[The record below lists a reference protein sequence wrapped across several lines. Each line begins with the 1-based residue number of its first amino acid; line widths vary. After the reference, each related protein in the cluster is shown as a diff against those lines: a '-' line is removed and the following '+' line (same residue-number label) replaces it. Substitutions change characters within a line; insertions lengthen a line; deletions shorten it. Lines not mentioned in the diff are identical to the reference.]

1 MRWSTLSVF
10 FVNGFGIG
18 AWAAAIPPLKVSL
31 ALSDA
36 ELSLAL
42 LAFAAGA
49 LVCMPLSGAL
59 TPRLGGTG
67 WTTRLAGLAFALL
80 LALPMLA
87 VGLPTLMVA
96 TFLVGA
102 SNGVMDVAMNA
113 HASTVE
119 RQWGAAIMSSFHA
132 AYSIGGIAGAGFGAA
147 LLAIPIPTHW
157 LLVPVSAVGLA
168 IMLVAAPRLGAG
180 DRGGPSGVALRIPE
194 RTLIG
199 LAAVALFC
207 MLVEGAMIDW
217 SAVYLTTVGA
227 SAAAATC
234 GFVAFSSTMV
244 LGRLLGDRIVRAYGG
259 QNVIATG
266 ALIAAGGLTLAAT
279 IPQVAAI
286 AVGFALVGLGLSNVV
301 PSLFSAS
308 ARRGSS
314 PATGI
319 AATATAGY
327 AGMLAG
333 PPLIGAIAT
342 GWSLRVGIAAMAGLV
357 LVAAI
362 VSASSSRRTLP
373 GQIPD

>member
-1 MRWSTLSVF
+1 
-10 FVNGFGIG
+10 
-18 AWAAAIPPLKVSL
+18 
-31 ALSDA
+31 
-36 ELSLAL
+36 
-42 LAFAAGA
+42 
-49 LVCMPLSGAL
+49 
-59 TPRLGGTG
+59 
-67 WTTRLAGLAFALL
+67 
-80 LALPMLA
+80 MLA

-373 GQIPD
+373 RQIPD